1 MPTSKESPPKNAK
14 SSPPLYESS
23 GDLLVPGELARGPW
37 FPNVQHGGAVAALLA
52 RAMEELPASSE
63 MRITSLN
70 VELFRKVPMDPV
82 RVEAQ
87 IIRDGRRIG
96 ALAASLFD
104 ADKKTELARASATR
118 IRIDPS
124 AVEQELVP
132 PPFPEDL
139 QNDYEGEFRELVLS
153 GDRFNYPSAFEAYV
167 DSRDTPGRGW
177 SWWRLKS
184 CLVDEEQLS
193 PFVRTAATADLIM
206 SANSIFGMESEPSSK
221 KSAGSKSKNK
231 SKKAGLPNPKYLS
244 INPDLF
250 VSLQRE
256 LISDWICLE
265 SVVRIEANGIGETD
279 AVLYDCEGRFARANK
294 SLLIERY

>member
-1 MPTSKESPPKNAK
+1 MSTSKESSAKNPPPHD
-14 SSPPLYESS
+14 SPPLYESS
-23 GDLLVPGELARGPW
+23 GDLLIPGELARGPW
-37 FPNVQHGGAVAALLA
+37 FPDVQHGGAVAALLA

-70 VELFRKVPMDPV
+70 VELFRKVPMEPV
-82 RVEAQ
+82 LVEAQ

-118 IRIDPS
+118 IRTDPS

-153 GDRFNYPSAFEAYV
+153 GDRFNYPSAFEVYV

-184 CLVDEEQLS
+184 CLVDDEQLS

-206 SANSIFGMESEPSSK
+206 SANSIFGMESDKSPS
-221 KSAGSKSKNK
+221 
-231 SKKAGLPNPKYLS
+231 PKYLS

-256 LISDWICLE
+256 LIGDWICLE